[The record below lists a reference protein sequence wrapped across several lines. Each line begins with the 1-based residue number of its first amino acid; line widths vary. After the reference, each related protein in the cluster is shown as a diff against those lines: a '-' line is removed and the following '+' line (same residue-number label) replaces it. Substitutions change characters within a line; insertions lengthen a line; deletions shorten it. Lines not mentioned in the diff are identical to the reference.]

1 MSDMKL
7 IMENWEQFVNE
18 AELAPAMYDA
28 LKKAG
33 KLPPGATRKGG
44 DQPQAGEV
52 KKTDTGA
59 AVKRFVDATV
69 KTLNPVVGKEIAN
82 VMVQMFFN
90 AMYRDPSG
98 KGVNIPENTRKTLQM
113 YISQKFGQK

>member
-33 KLPPGATRKGG
+33 KLPPGATLR
-44 DQPQAGEV
+44 
-52 KKTDTGA
+52 
-59 AVKRFVDATV
+59 
-69 KTLNPVVGKEIAN
+69 
-82 VMVQMFFN
+82 
-90 AMYRDPSG
+90 S
-98 KGVNIPENTRKTLQM
+98 
-113 YISQKFGQK
+113 